1 MQPKAFARWALTLAF
16 ALMAPCA
23 AAFAQTTPYTAS
35 GAQRLSS
42 PEIAP
47 NNHVTFRLHAP
58 GAKQVTV
65 QGDWPG
71 SPAPMSKDEHGVWSA
86 TIGPLRPD
94 IYTYW
99 FNVDGVRA
107 LDPSNAETQR
117 GGNRFAS
124 LLMVSGESSRWWDV
138 ANVPHGTIEQIWYAS
153 PTLDNA
159 QRRMFVYLPPGYHS
173 SGRRYPVLYLLHGGG
188 GDEEAWT
195 AQGRA
200 PVILDNLIAA
210 GLAEPMIVVM
220 PNGID
225 SETRAQGSGLGP
237 TPSPQQINAAPVDM
251 ARFAP
256 HLPQIRLPY
265 HDTFNES
272 LVRDIVPFVDR
283 TYRTRRD
290 ARHRAIAGLSLGAA
304 QTVLISAHNP
314 ATFDYIGVFSGGG
327 LVGEPDFEA
336 QLDTLARNRVA
347 LYWTGAGDVDISIQR
362 TQALYNAALA
372 HGLPATYREVPGGH
386 TWPVWRDFLVDFA
399 PRLFK

>member
-1 MQPKAFARWALTLAF
+1 MHSKRFAYWALAIALGLA
-16 ALMAPCA
+16 APSA
-23 AAFAQTTPYTAS
+23 AQTVTYTAS

-42 PEIAP
+42 PETTTD
-47 NNHVTFRLHAP
+47 NQVTFRLHAP
-58 GAKQVTV
+58 DAHQVAL

-71 SPAPMSKDEHGVWSA
+71 APAQMHVDEHGVWIT
-86 TIGPLRPD
+86 TIGPLPPD

-124 LLMVSGESSRWWDV
+124 LLMIHGAESRWWDV
-138 ANVPHGTIEQIWYAS
+138 HAVPHGSIEQVWYAS
-153 PTLDNA
+153 PTLSNA
-159 QRRMFVYLPPGYHS
+159 QRRMFVYLPPGYHA
-173 SGRRYPVLYLLHGGG
+173 GNRRYPVLYLLHGGG

-210 GLAEPMIVVM
+210 GRAAPMIVVM

-225 SETRAQGSGLGP
+225 GETHAQGYGLGP
-237 TPSPQQINAAPVDM
+237 TPSPQQINAAPIDM

-265 HDTFNES
+265 EGTFNES
-272 LVRDIVPFVDR
+272 LVRDIIPFVDR

-304 QTVLISAHNP
+304 QTVLISANNP
-314 ATFDYIGVFSGGG
+314 TTFDYIGVFSGGG

-336 QLDTLARNRVA
+336 QLEALAHNHVA
-347 LYWTGAGDVDISIQR
+347 LYWTGAGDSDISIQR

-372 HGLPATYREVPGGH
+372 HGLSATYREIPGGH
-386 TWPVWRDFLVDFA
+386 AWPVWRDFLVDFA